1 MKIKQIGFDK
11 YQVNSTSRKEIV
23 YIVDFRDIANGI
35 CSCPAIL
42 RCKHI
47 KEVEA
52 RLSNKGIGIEGIQ

>member
-11 YQVNSTSRKEIV
+11 YQVNSTTRKDII
-23 YIVDFRDIANGI
+23 YTVDFRDLANGI
-35 CSCPAIL
+35 RSCPAML

-52 RLSNKGIGIEGIQ
+52 RLKDKGIGIEGI